1 LEWIE
6 SEPGDQEIGPEE
18 VHLWR
23 FPLASPDDSVGAR
36 NLPEEERRR
45 AEAMQSDTARRS
57 FVASQSAL
65 RNVLSA
71 YTGTPPSE
79 IAFARA
85 THGKPMLASQASS
98 LEFNVSHSGDWGV
111 IALAR
116 VPVGVDVEQI
126 RAGRSSPAL
135 EQRFLT
141 ESERDLLGRRAR
153 ADGDAAFFVVW
164 CRKEA
169 YLKATGFG
177 LAAPFSRVDS
187 SAASLQE
194 LDESGAQLAGATPW
208 AVAEFFVDE
217 RHVGA
222 VVARVSQLSLRFL
235 TLRSR
240 KR

>member
-1 LEWIE
+1 MEWIE
-6 SEPGDQEIGPEE
+6 SEPDGRKIGPEK

-23 FPLASPDDSVGAR
+23 FPLAAPDDSGDAT

-45 AEAMQSDTARRS
+45 AEAMQSAAARRS

-65 RNVLSA
+65 RSLLSA
-71 YTGTPPSE
+71 YTDKPASE
-79 IAFARA
+79 IAFSRA
-85 THGKPMLASQASS
+85 VHGKPMLAAPAAP

-111 IALAR
+111 IALAE

-126 RAGRSSPAL
+126 RPGRSSPAL

-141 ESERDLLGRRAR
+141 EGERDLLGRRAR

-177 LAAPFSRVDS
+177 LAAPFSRIDS
-187 SAASLQE
+187 SAALLPE
-194 LDESGAQLAGATPW
+194 LDASGAQLAGATPW
-208 AVAEFFVDE
+208 SVAEFFVDE
-217 RHVGA
+217 RHAAA
-222 VVARVSQLSLRFL
+222 VVARADRLSPRYY
-235 TLRSR
+235 TLRRSR
-240 KR
+240 

>member
-1 LEWIE
+1 MEWID
-6 SEPGDQEIGPEE
+6 SDPDGHEIGPEE

-23 FPLASPDDSVGAR
+23 FPLAAPHESAAGTLTD
-36 NLPEEERRR
+36 EERAR
-45 AEAMQSDTARRS
+45 AEGMQSLTARGS

-65 RNVLSA
+65 RTLLSA
-71 YTGTPPSE
+71 YTGTPAGELTFS
-79 IAFARA
+79 RGV
-85 THGKPMLASQASS
+85 HGKPMLASPASP

-116 VPVGVDVEQI
+116 VPVGVDVEQV
-126 RAGRSSPAL
+126 RPGRHSPAL
-135 EQRFLT
+135 EKRFLT
-141 ESERDLLGRRAR
+141 EGERALLRQRAGP
-153 ADGDAAFFVVW
+153 DGEVAFFVVW

-187 SAASLQE
+187 AAARLPD

-217 RHVGA
+217 RHTGA
-222 VVARVSQLSLRFL
+222 VVARADRLATRLL
-235 TLRSR
+235 TLRR
-240 KR
+240 QNR

>member
-1 LEWIE
+1 MEWIE
-6 SEPGDQEIGPEE
+6 TEPGGHEIGPEE

-23 FPLASPDDSVGAR
+23 FPLAPGGDSTGTQNLSDD
-36 NLPEEERRR
+36 ERRR
-45 AEAMQSDTARRS
+45 AEGMQSDTARQS

-65 RNVLSA
+65 RGLLSA
-71 YTGTPPSE
+71 HTGTPPRE
-79 IAFARA
+79 LTFTRGA
-85 THGKPMLASQASS
+85 HGKPSLASPAAT

-126 RAGRSSPAL
+126 RQGRATPAL
-135 EQRFLT
+135 EKRFLT
-141 ESERDLLGRRAR
+141 EGEREMIAGRSERDGES
-153 ADGDAAFFVVW
+153 AFFVVW

-187 SAASLQE
+187 SAAPLPE
-194 LDESGAQLAGATPW
+194 LDESGAQLAGTTPW

-217 RHVGA
+217 RHAGA
-222 VVARVSQLSLRFL
+222 VVARAERVSPRFF
-235 TLRSR
+235 TLRRSR
-240 KR
+240 

>member
-1 LEWIE
+1 MEWIE
-6 SEPGDQEIGPEE
+6 SEPGGHEVGPEE

-23 FPLASPDDSVGAR
+23 FPLAAPDDSGDAT

-45 AEAMQSDTARRS
+45 AEAMQSAAARQS

-65 RNVLSA
+65 RALLSS
-71 YTGTPPSE
+71 YTNTPRDE
-79 IAFARA
+79 IAFARTA
-85 THGKPMLASQASS
+85 HGKPMLASPEST

-116 VPVGVDVEQI
+116 APVGVDVEQI
-126 RAGRSSPAL
+126 RSGRTSPAL
-135 EQRFLT
+135 EKRFLT
-141 ESERDLLGRRAR
+141 DGERAMLGRRAQLG
-153 ADGDAAFFVVW
+153 GDAAFFVVW

-187 SAASLQE
+187 SAALLPE

-217 RHVGA
+217 RHAGA
-222 VVARVSQLSLRFL
+222 VVARAKQLSPRFL
-235 TLRSR
+235 TFRSG
-240 KR
+240 